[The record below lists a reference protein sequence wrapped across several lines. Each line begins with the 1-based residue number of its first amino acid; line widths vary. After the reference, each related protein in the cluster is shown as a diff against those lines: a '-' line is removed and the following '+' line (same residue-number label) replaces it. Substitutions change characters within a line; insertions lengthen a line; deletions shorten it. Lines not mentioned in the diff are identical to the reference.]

1 MKENALK
8 LLKTGAKY
16 IIIALIWLGV
26 WQIAHIAVS
35 SDVLLPSPIQTVRAL
50 GRLSEDG
57 LWAAVATSLFR
68 IAAGFLLGMAGGC
81 ALAVISSCSRLLR
94 DFLQPLMA
102 VMKTTP
108 VASFII
114 LAVVWLNTGNVPPF
128 TVALIVAPIFWS
140 NVYAGIISTDRS
152 LIEMAQMY
160 RLSRRTMLTK
170 LYIPSIMPY
179 FYSAATVGIG
189 MAWKAGV
196 AAEVICR
203 PADSIGKGLY
213 ESKIHLETDV
223 MFAWTVVVIILS
235 VLLEKTVVGILDRTI
250 GRRVRFDKA

>member
-1 MKENALK
+1 MKEKALK

-26 WQIAHIAVS
+26 WQVAHIAVDS
-35 SDVLLPSPIQTVRAL
+35 AVLLPSPAQTLRAL
-50 GRLSEDG
+50 GNLSEDG

-81 ALAVISSCSRLLR
+81 TLAVVSSCSRLLR

-140 NVYAGIISTDRS
+140 NVYAGIVSTDPA
-152 LIEMAQMY
+152 LLEMAHMY
-160 RLSRRTMLTK
+160 RLSRRAVVTK

-235 VLLEKTVVGILDRTI
+235 VLLEKAVVGILDRTI
-250 GRRVRFDKA
+250 GRRVKFDKA